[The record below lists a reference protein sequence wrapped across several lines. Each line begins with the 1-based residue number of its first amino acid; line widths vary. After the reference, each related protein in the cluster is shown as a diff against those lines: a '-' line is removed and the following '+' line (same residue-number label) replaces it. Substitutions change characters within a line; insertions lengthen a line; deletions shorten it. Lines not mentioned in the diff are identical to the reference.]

1 MNLRKRQ
8 RVHAEVST
16 GALNDIMFFLLLFF
30 LIISTLVSP
39 NVIKL
44 LLPNAASGKAVSK
57 GTITLSVNQDYQ
69 YFINNQP
76 IVYENIESELL
87 RVASSINEPT
97 VVLKVDKTIPV
108 QNLVDLLDI
117 GNRLQIKMIL
127 ATQSPKK

>member
-1 MNLRKRQ
+1 MNLRKRT
-8 RVHAEVST
+8 RIHSEVST

-44 LLPNAASGKAVSK
+44 LLPNATSGKAVSK
-57 GTITLSVNQDYQ
+57 GTITLSINQDFQ

-76 IVYENIESELL
+76 VLYENVEAELL
-87 RVASSINEPT
+87 RVSAGIDEPT
-97 VVLKVDKTIPV
+97 VILKVDKTIPV

-117 GNRLQIKMIL
+117 GNRIKIKMIL